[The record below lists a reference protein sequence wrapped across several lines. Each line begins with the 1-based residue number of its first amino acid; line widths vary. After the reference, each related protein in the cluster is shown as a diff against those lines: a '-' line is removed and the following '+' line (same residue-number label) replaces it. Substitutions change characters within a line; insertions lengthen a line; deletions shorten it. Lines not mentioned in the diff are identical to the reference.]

1 MYKEATERAVRKSG
15 RSRKSVD
22 SFASIKNPWMSSLE
36 ETCGT
41 VGHRYRK
48 NVGVLELDRILRID
62 LLVNGLRGN

>member
-48 NVGVLELDRILRID
+48 NVDVLELDGTLRID
-62 LLVNGLRGN
+62 PLDNCLRGN